1 MTIHRLLIANRGEI
15 AVRIIRAAQEL
26 GLATVQVY
34 SKADKEQLAVRLADE
49 SIEIGP
55 AQASKSYLSRDAI
68 LAAAKATGADAI
80 HPGYG
85 FLAENAEFAAAV
97 EAAGLV
103 FVGPTAQS
111 IRLMGDKVAAREVA
125 AAAGVPT
132 VPGSRGRLES
142 PEAAFALVKTTG
154 FPVMIKAAA
163 GGGGRGIR
171 IARSAT
177 EFHHLMPQA
186 QAEALAAFGDGG
198 LYVEKLIE
206 GARHIEVQ
214 VLGDGHDVIHCFERE
229 CSLQRRRQ
237 KVWEEAPSP
246 SLTSAIR
253 EKLCSSAV
261 ALAKAVHY
269 RGAGTIEYLYD
280 DRGHEYYFLEM
291 NARIQVEHPVTEMVT
306 GIDLV
311 REMIRIAGGE
321 PLRIRQDQVRIH
333 GHAIEVRINAENPAK
348 GFAPNP
354 GTVTALNVPGGNG
367 VRFDSML
374 YPGYTVPPFY
384 DSLLGKLIVHDENR
398 ASAIQRLDRA
408 LGELNVEGLATTK
421 PLHQA
426 LARDPDVQAGRFHTA
441 WLEPWLASHA
451 ANLAAAEAVP
461 AAHIT
466 PKTARESAPPATGG
480 HSPMQTRFSFG
491 GDEHIFAEVDEAMSL
506 EAFFKSLFITN
517 AVRDAKIKGVTEIC
531 PANASYQVKFDPD
544 LIKPD
549 DMLAELKRL
558 DSATEKS
565 EPVITTRIIEIPVL
579 YNDPWTHETLM
590 RFRERHQDPNSSD
603 IEYAARINGL
613 DGIDGFIKA
622 HSSAPWFV
630 SMVGFVAGLPFLY
643 QMVERKR
650 QIQAPKYLRPRTDTP
665 KLTVGHGGCFGCIYS
680 VRGAGGYQM
689 FGITPMPI
697 YDPDQN
703 ISYLRDF
710 MCLFK
715 PGDIVKWK
723 PIDRPA
729 YDAAVADVEAGRFSP
744 IIRKVSFSLTE
755 FNRDIDGY
763 NRKLEGVLHGH

>member
-1 MTIHRLLIANRGEI
+1 MTIHKLLIANRGEI

-26 GLATVQVY
+26 GVATVQVY
-34 SKADKEQLAVRLADE
+34 SKADKDSLAVRLADE
-49 SIEIGP
+49 CVEIGP
-55 AQASKSYLSRDAI
+55 AQASKSYLNRDAI
-68 LAAAKATGADAI
+68 LAAARTTGADAI

-97 EAAGLV
+97 EAAGLI
-103 FVGPTAQS
+103 FVGPTSRS
-111 IRLMGDKVAAREVA
+111 IRLMGDKVAAREAA

-142 PEAAFALVKTTG
+142 PEAAFALVKTSG

-171 IARSAT
+171 IARSAE
-177 EFHHLMPQA
+177 EFEHLMPQA

-246 SLTSAIR
+246 SLTSAVR
-253 EKLCSSAV
+253 DKLCSSAV

-280 DRGHEYYFLEM
+280 DRSHEFYFLEM
-291 NARIQVEHPVTEMVT
+291 NTRIQVEHPVTEMVT

-321 PLRIRQDQVRIH
+321 RLRIRQHDVRVK
-333 GHAIEVRINAENPAK
+333 GHSIEVRINAEDPAK
-348 GFAPNP
+348 GFMPNP

-374 YPGYTVPPFY
+374 YAGYTVPPFY
-384 DSLLGKLIVHDENR
+384 DSLLAKLIVHDEDR
-398 ASAIQRLDRA
+398 ASAIRRLDRA
-408 LGELNVEGLATTK
+408 LGELDIEGLATTK

-426 LARDPDVQAGRFHTA
+426 LARDADVQDGRFHTA

-451 ANLAAAEAVP
+451 ASLGAAKAVP
-461 AAHIT
+461 AAQIT
-466 PKTARESAPPATGG
+466 PTTAREPAPSATGG
-480 HSPMQTRFSFG
+480 PMQTRFSFG
-491 GDEHIFAEVDEAMSL
+491 GDEHIFAEVDESMSL

-558 DSATEKS
+558 DSAAEKS
-565 EPVITTRIIEIPVL
+565 EPVIATRIIEIPVL
-579 YNDPWTHETLM
+579 YNDPWTNETQM
-590 RFRERHQDPNSSD
+590 RFRERHQDPTGTD
-603 IEYAARINGL
+603 LGYAARINNL
-613 DGIDGFIKA
+613 DGIDAFIKA

-650 QIQAPKYLRPRTDTP
+650 QLQAPKYLRPRTDTP
-665 KLTVGHGGCFGCIYS
+665 KLTVGHGGCFSCIYS

-697 YDPDQN
+697 YDPNQK

-729 YDAAVADVEAGRFSP
+729 YDEAVADVEAGRFSP
-744 IIRKVSFSLTE
+744 IIRDVSFSLTE